1 MSQERAETQSIFRLP
16 LLVVAAICAVATA
29 GLTLLIYTNPV
40 LGFDAAIARAVQSIN
55 VGPLTS
61 LFEFYRQIG
70 GPYGL
75 AGEAVV
81 FGIVLILHRSSW
93 RLLVAGALASG
104 WYFLLVNVV
113 TRPRPHVPDVLRV
126 TEHPGAHSYPSG
138 HMILFT
144 FYAVVLMT
152 TLGLK
157 YIPRRWQPLGWT
169 LVVLF
174 VFVGG
179 FSRIYSGA
187 HWPTDVLCGLL
198 IAVGWL
204 SFVLS
209 IRWISDPV
217 LAPQGRRKPASM

>member
-1 MSQERAETQSIFRLP
+1 MNNASRFRRS
-16 LLVVAAICAVATA
+16 LLVVAAICALATA
-29 GLTLLIYTNPV
+29 GLTLLVYTNPI
-40 LGFDAAIARAVQSIN
+40 LGFDAAIARAMQSIN
-55 VGPLTS
+55 VGPLTA
-61 LFEFYRQIG
+61 LFEFYRQVG
-70 GPYGL
+70 GPYAL

-81 FGIVLILHRSSW
+81 FGIVLLLHRSSW
-93 RLLVAGALASG
+93 RLLVAGTLASG

-157 YIPRRWQPLGWT
+157 YISRRWQPLGWT
-169 LVVLF
+169 IAVLF
-174 VFVGG
+174 LLVGG
-179 FSRIYSGA
+179 FSRVYSGA
-187 HWPTDVLCGLL
+187 HWPTDVLGGLL
-198 IAVGWL
+198 IGIGWL
-204 SFVLS
+204 SLVLS

-217 LAPQGRRKPASM
+217 VDPRRRP